1 MASAN
6 IPQISQEP
14 IRMKY
19 SDIHQNYRFR
29 LPKIHPV
36 LAEIEIDQEDW
47 HRFEQLSDDNRDTE
61 IVGHDAIPD
70 GRITVYVACIDED
83 TRRKLDD
90 GWA

>member
-1 MASAN
+1 
-6 IPQISQEP
+6 
-14 IRMKY
+14 MKY
-19 SDIHQNYRFR
+19 NEIYHNNRFR
-29 LPKIHPV
+29 LPKTHPI

-47 HRFEQLSDDNRDTE
+47 HRFEQLSEGNPDTR

-70 GRITVYVACIDED
+70 GRITVYAACIDED